1 MKGRVLLFV
10 LVSTLAFGVAASGHH
25 SLAATYDANEEIR
38 LEGRLI
44 QFQFRNPHSFVHMEA
59 PDESGNMQRWAVEW
73 GGAGQLGR
81 QGVTRTTLKVGDSV
95 IITGSLSRQPEA
107 HRVKMNTLHRLS
119 DGFGWGT
126 RPDEVV
132 D

>member
-25 SLAATYDANEEIR
+25 SLAATYDANKEIR

-95 IITGSLSRQPEA
+95 IITGSPSRQPEA

-126 RPDEVV
+126 RPAAW
-132 D
+132 